1 MSYLLELQDAT
12 ELTKK
17 EIVDFEAKKQHLKN
31 RILQKDKQ
39 IDKNE
44 KSNYSSEEVKKI

>member
-17 EIVDFEAKKQHLKN
+17 EIVDFEAKK
-31 RILQKDKQ
+31 
-39 IDKNE
+39 
-44 KSNYSSEEVKKI
+44 